1 MTPRSSKSLLSA
13 LRLVAPGTALREGLD
28 RILLSNMGALVVVGD
43 SPDVLA
49 ICSGGFLLDAE
60 FSPQRLSELAKMDG
74 AIILSTDGSRIA
86 RANVHLLPDVAM
98 PTTETGTRHRTA
110 ERTARSV
117 GSPVISVSE
126 EMSVIAVYRGSEK
139 RQVEPVDQIMRRST
153 QAISTLE
160 KFRQRMDTVLAEL
173 SQHEVDNHVT
183 VRDVAAAF
191 QRCEMVRRLGEE
203 VDTLVV
209 ELGDEGRLANLQ
221 QQESLEGV
229 ERELDLL
236 RRDYAVKPPKGK
248 SIDDVLAKLTT
259 EDLGDLPLV
268 ARTIGLADQS
278 PAAMQQLLHPKG
290 HRLLAR
296 VPRLSDQVI
305 DHVAEHFG
313 DLVLLLKATASKLT
327 EVESV
332 GEVRARAIRDGLTRV
347 VENTQTNTRNR

>member
-1 MTPRSSKSLLSA
+1 MTARSSKSLLSA
-13 LRLVAPGTALREGLD
+13 LRLVAPGTPLREGLD
-28 RILLSNMGALVVVGD
+28 RILLSKMGALVVVGD
-43 SPDVLA
+43 SPEILA

-86 RANVHLLPDVAM
+86 RANVHLLPDVGV

-117 GSPVISVSE
+117 GWPVISVSE
-126 EMSVIAVYRGSEK
+126 EMSVIAVYRGAEK

-183 VRDVAAAF
+183 VRDVAAGF
-191 QRCEMVRRLGEE
+191 QRCEMVRRLGDE

-209 ELGDEGRLANLQ
+209 ELGDEGRLASLQ

-229 ERELDLL
+229 DRELDLL
-236 RRDYAVKPPKGK
+236 RRDYGVTPPKGK
-248 SIDDVLAKLTT
+248 TIDDVLSKLTT
-259 EDLGDLPLV
+259 EDLGDLALV

-278 PAAMQQLLHPKG
+278 PTALQQLLHPKG

-296 VPRLSDQVI
+296 VPRLSDQII
-305 DHVAEHFG
+305 DHVAEHFD
-313 DLVLLLKATASKLT
+313 DLALLLKATASKLT